1 MTNFERKIICAQC
14 MGLCGGVK
22 HALALFEQTRA
33 ALPADTVLY
42 VLHELVHNRYVTSGM
57 QVRNTAFIT
66 RADELPCGATV
77 IIGAHGLDLASEA
90 QLRERAGSVVDA
102 TCPMVKRLQHAAA
115 ELAPEDDMVFYG
127 CAGHP
132 EVLGVISYSHSATP
146 CRIVRTI
153 EDIAALPELHRPVL
167 FCQTT
172 LNSTGAEAL
181 FTALRAR
188 FPQARRVS
196 AVCNASSERQN
207 AVLQMLPQ
215 IDALVVVGSA
225 NSSNANRLREMGEAH
240 GVPSWLIDDIAQLP
254 ESIYAL
260 TRIGITAGASTPPEQ
275 IEQIV
280 NALRQHK

>member
-1 MTNFERKIICAQC
+1 MSNSGREIICAQC

-33 ALPADTVLY
+33 ALPSDTILY

-57 QVRNTAFIT
+57 QTRNTVFIT
-66 RADELPCGATV
+66 RAEELPLGATV
-77 IIGAHGLDLASEA
+77 IIGAHGLDVDSEA
-90 QLRERAGSVVDA
+90 LLRARAGEVIDA

-115 ELAPEDDMVFYG
+115 ELSPGDDMVFYG

-132 EVLGVISYSHSATP
+132 EVLGVISYSHSINP
-146 CRIVRTI
+146 CRIVRSL
-153 EDIAALPELHRPVL
+153 EDISALPQLENPVL

-172 LNSTGAEAL
+172 LNSADASTLYAAL
-181 FTALRAR
+181 QAR

-225 NSSNANRLREMGEAH
+225 NSSNANRLREIGESY
-240 GVPSWLIDDIAQLP
+240 GVPAWLIDDIAQLP

-260 TRIGITAGASTPPEQ
+260 ARIGVTAGASTPPEQ

-280 NALRQHK
+280 NALKQHK